1 MKNFK
6 IYLSGGM
13 GNLSWDEQTK
23 WRNSVIKYFKKYEN
37 LNYKLEIF
45 DPTKYYNFQTKKHD
59 TELEV
64 MKFDIRNVKD
74 SDLVLVY
81 FNEPKSIGTAQ
92 ELAVAWDNRIPII
105 GVKSKNI
112 DVHPWLKEDCDK
124 IFEDLYAACDYIIDY
139 YL

>member
-13 GNLSWDEQTK
+13 GNLSWSEQTK
-23 WRNSVIKYFKKYEN
+23 WRNSVTKYFKKYEN
-37 LNYKLEIF
+37 LKYKIEVF
-45 DPTKYYNFQTKKHD
+45 DPTKYYNFQVKKHD

-64 MKFDIRNVKD
+64 MKFDLYNLKN
-74 SDLVLVY
+74 SDLILVY

-92 ELAVAWDNRIPII
+92 ELAVAWDNRIPIV
-105 GVKSKNI
+105 GVKTKDI

-124 IFEDLYAACDYIIDY
+124 MFEDLYEACDYVIDY